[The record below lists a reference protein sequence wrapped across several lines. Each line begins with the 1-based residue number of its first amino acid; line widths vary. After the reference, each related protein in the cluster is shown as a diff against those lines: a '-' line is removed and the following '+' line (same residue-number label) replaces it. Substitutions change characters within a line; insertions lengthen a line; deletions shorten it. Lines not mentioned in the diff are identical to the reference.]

1 MYVCMY
7 VCMLEKLILRGIIFK
22 FHLIAVL
29 INLYFIIFLVLVLNL
44 ARNRSLGF
52 SRNMRSLMVCVE
64 VFSRSVKG
72 IL

>member
-1 MYVCMY
+1 MY

>member
-1 MYVCMY
+1 MYVR
-7 VCMLEKLILRGIIFK
+7 KTILRGHIFK
-22 FHLIAVL
+22 FHLVAVL
-29 INLYFIIFLVLVLNL
+29 IYLDFIIFLVLVLNL
-44 ARNRSLGF
+44 ARNRGLGF